1 MLRSVTKNV
10 TETTCGAPIR
20 DKSKPYYAL
29 AVSLGIISGAIVLLR
44 FSSKFFANS
53 ELALD
58 DWFILATLVT
68 GIPSTV
74 LTSRTII
81 SYGLGKDIWTLTPTK
96 ITDFI
101 HVFYALEILY
111 FAQVA
116 LLKLSLLF
124 FYLRIFPGPMVRRLL
139 WVTVIFDICFGML
152 FVLLAIFQCR
162 PISYYWSGWDGE
174 HQGTCLNVN
183 GLAWSNA
190 AISIVLD
197 GWMLALPISQLFGL
211 QLHWKKKIG
220 VAMMFVVG
228 TL

>member
-1 MLRSVTKNV
+1 
-10 TETTCGAPIR
+10 
-20 DKSKPYYAL
+20 
-29 AVSLGIISGAIVLLR
+29 
-44 FSSKFFANS
+44 
-53 ELALD
+53 
-58 DWFILATLVT
+58 
-68 GIPSTV
+68 
-74 LTSRTII
+74 
-81 SYGLGKDIWTLTPTK
+81 
-96 ITDFI
+96 
-101 HVFYALEILY
+101 
-111 FAQVA
+111 
-116 LLKLSLLF
+116 
-124 FYLRIFPGPMVRRLL
+124 
-139 WVTVIFDICFGML
+139 ML